1 MSYSKLG
8 GFDDDDDDFGME
20 VRVTDV
26 KPRSFSGFDSGSP
39 LLSDTDGPQYQEEDV
54 HCGNGTVH
62 VAVQGDMKKPAIV
75 TYHDIGLNHVTCFQ
89 GFFNCPDMQPILKRF
104 CVYHLNAPGQHK
116 DASPLPTGYVYP
128 DMDGLAEMI
137 LPVLQHFGIKEFI
150 GFGVGAGANI
160 LARFELEHP
169 TLVRGLTLIN
179 CVASTASWSEWGHQ
193 KFSSFYLKGK
203 GMTNF
208 SQEYLLWHYFGKKT
222 LESNH
227 DLVAVYRENLAKSVN
242 PANLAQFINSYIK
255 RTDLNIVREL
265 EKSKKKD
272 ARTLKCNTMLICGK
286 SSPHINDTVEM
297 NGRLDPANSTWVNI
311 SDCGGMI
318 LEEQPSKLAESF
330 RYYLQGLGYAV
341 NLKVLAPAKAHEQ
354 PDTFRVKKGHPS
366 PVML

>member
-8 GFDDDDDDFGME
+8 FEEDDDDFSLE
-20 VRVTDV
+20 AVTVTDT
-26 KPRSFSGFDSGSP
+26 KPRSFSGFDSDSP
-39 LLSDTDGPQYQEEDV
+39 LLTDTNGTQYQEEDI
-54 HCGNGTVH
+54 HCGNGTMH
-62 VAVQGDMKKPAIV
+62 VAIQGNSSKPALL

-89 GFFNCPDMQPILKRF
+89 GFFNFPDMQPILKNF
-104 CVYHLNAPGQHK
+104 CVYHLNAPGQHR
-116 DASPLPTGYVYP
+116 DSPALPQGYVYP

-137 LPVLQHFGIKEFI
+137 LPVLQHFGIKEFV

-169 TLVRGLTLIN
+169 TYVRGLTLIN
-179 CVASTASWSEWGHQ
+179 CVASTATWSEWGHQ

-208 SQEYLLWHYFGKKT
+208 TQEYLLWHYFGKKT

-242 PANLAQFINSYIK
+242 SANLAQFINTYIK

-265 EKSKKKD
+265 DKGKKKN

-286 SSPHINDTVEM
+286 NSPHINDTVEM
-297 NGRLDPANSTWVNI
+297 NGRLDPAKSTWVNI

-330 RYYLQGLGYAV
+330 RYYLQGIGYAQKFLGALV
-341 NLKVLAPAKAHEQ
+341 TSRSL
-354 PDTFRVKKGHPS
+354 
-366 PVML
+366 